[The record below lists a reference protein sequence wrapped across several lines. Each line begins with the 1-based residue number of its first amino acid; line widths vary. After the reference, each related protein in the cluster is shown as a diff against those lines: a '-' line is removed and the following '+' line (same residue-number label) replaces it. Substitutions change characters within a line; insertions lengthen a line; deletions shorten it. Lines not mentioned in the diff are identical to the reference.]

1 MKIKDFIR
9 AREKVYIPAPDEDS
23 LQDELSLKNRKNVF
37 VPVITPQGVLVS
49 VQKSVE
55 CDVSQIPYRTYNDD
69 FMLKNAVKPLK
80 DVPLSSFA
88 VFDAIKEVVS
98 PSKVEK

>member
-1 MKIKDFIR
+1 MKIKEFIR
-9 AREKVYIPAPDEDS
+9 AREKVFVPVPDEDS
-23 LQDELSLKNRKNVF
+23 LKDEVSLKNRKNVF

-69 FMLKNAVKPLK
+69 FMLKHGIKQLK

-98 PSKVEK
+98 PSKEDK